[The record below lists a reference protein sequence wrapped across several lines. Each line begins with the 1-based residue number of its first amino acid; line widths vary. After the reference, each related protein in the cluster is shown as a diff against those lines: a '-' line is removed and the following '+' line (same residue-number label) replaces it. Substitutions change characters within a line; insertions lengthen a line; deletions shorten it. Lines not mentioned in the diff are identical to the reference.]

1 MEKTTLKIHIER
13 DFSFA
18 EFEVDYDPRTGE
30 GLPRSALLMDI
41 WDKLPT
47 KAVESAPMR
56 ANTQRNCRQDPP
68 ATANQRRL
76 LEHLGAWEDGLT
88 KSEASKILR
97 EMGY

>member
-18 EFEVDYDPRTGE
+18 EFEVDYDPYTGE
-30 GLPRSALLMDI
+30 GLPLPAVLTQI
-41 WDKLPT
+41 WNRLPT
-47 KAVESAPMR
+47 KVAESTPAR
-56 ANTQRNCRQDPP
+56 GNTQRNSRQEPL

-76 LEHLGAWEDGLT
+76 LEHLGAWEDGIT